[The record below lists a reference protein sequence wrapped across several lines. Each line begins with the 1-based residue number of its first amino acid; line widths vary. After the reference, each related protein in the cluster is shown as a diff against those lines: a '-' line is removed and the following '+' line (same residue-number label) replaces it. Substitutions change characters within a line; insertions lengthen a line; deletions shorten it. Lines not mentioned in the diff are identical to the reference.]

1 MTPDV
6 LVVGGGLHGCSAALH
21 CALAGLKVVVVEQD
35 YVGRHASGVNAGGVR
50 SLGRHFAEVP
60 LSRASL
66 KVWHSIS
73 ELVGEDC
80 GFQASGQV
88 KVAATAEQLKELRQ
102 RSVELQAQ
110 GFAHEEILEP
120 DALYELLPA
129 LAPGMA
135 GGVVV
140 RDDGFADPFRTT
152 LAFKRRAAELGVQYL
167 EGTRLLGVK
176 RKPRAWTAETSAGSL
191 SAAILINCAGAWA
204 RQLCEWLGE
213 PVPLMPIA
221 PMMTITSALPP
232 FVSPVVGFSGSPLSF
247 KQMPNGTVMIGGGYR
262 GVPELGQRRTRLR
275 LDQLATNVSTALM
288 LFPIMERVNIIRFW
302 AGIEGRMPD
311 DIPVI
316 GPGLQE
322 GVFHAFGFSAH
333 GFQLGPIVG
342 RLLAEVVQGQPASL
356 PIASF
361 SISRFQDGAGGVG
374 DL

>member
-6 LVVGGGLHGCSAALH
+6 LVVGGCLHGCSAALH
-21 CALAGLKVVVVEQD
+21 CALAGRKVVVVEQD

-167 EGTRLLGVK
+167 
-176 RKPRAWTAETSAGSL
+176 
-191 SAAILINCAGAWA
+191 
-204 RQLCEWLGE
+204 
-213 PVPLMPIA
+213 
-221 PMMTITSALPP
+221 
-232 FVSPVVGFSGSPLSF
+232 
-247 KQMPNGTVMIGGGYR
+247 
-262 GVPELGQRRTRLR
+262 
-275 LDQLATNVSTALM
+275 
-288 LFPIMERVNIIRFW
+288 
-302 AGIEGRMPD
+302 
-311 DIPVI
+311 
-316 GPGLQE
+316 
-322 GVFHAFGFSAH
+322 
-333 GFQLGPIVG
+333 
-342 RLLAEVVQGQPASL
+342 
-356 PIASF
+356 
-361 SISRFQDGAGGVG
+361 
-374 DL
+374 